1 MATDL
6 KISELPIASNIG
18 LNDVSVLTRN
28 DADYQFTFQ
37 ALIALLNSNINT
49 STNISFGNVLPQNNI
64 GKDGDI
70 FINTSAGSFAK
81 RISGT
86 WNVVYTIQSTSTAN
100 DGTVL
105 FGQGIPGNNTG
116 NDQDTYVNTLTGVF
130 YKKASGTWAQVFSM
144 LSGPSGPPGPK
155 GDTGQPGVDGNS
167 ILSGEGLPSNQST
180 GKDGDY
186 YINTIS
192 ETLYGPKAN
201 GIWPGQGLP
210 LSGVETFDSDFTV
223 SLSGGKNF
231 LKWVSGQT
239 VPATGKT
246 PKELMLEGAVEAL
259 PPTVNLSSSTVVA
272 FNQTAINNVLN
283 FSYVINSLGAS
294 VASVSLQWRR
304 NNTGSWSTLD
314 TSTTDSAFTHTL
326 NDTSFNTQPFNYQLI
341 VTDSAG
347 GTNTATLSITPQS
360 YTAPSIT
367 ISQVGHLINSAYETN
382 AHREMGNVSSDIT
395 ISVTQRSA
403 NVPLTSWQLQYS
415 TNGGAWTDV
424 GTPTSITGSNASAT
438 VNDNNSSLNTSSS
451 IAYRV
456 KVIDIYQTAIS
467 NAAYSGSASIAFD
480 YPVLYGYNDIS
491 SGFDIYAT
499 GTKVLQSAANS
510 IAANFNASNAEYLWF
525 AHLASAATKTTWYV
539 NALNNGSI
547 GGSTNLFGS
556 PSTVSLTETL
566 WNASYKLYMSNYQ
579 TSSTSTMTIS

>member
-1 MATDL
+1 MATDQ
-6 KISELPIASNIG
+6 KISELPVAGSLG
-18 LNDVSVLTRN
+18 LNDVSILTRN

-37 ALIALLNSNINT
+37 ALIALLNSNLNT

-70 FINTSAGSFAK
+70 FINTAAGSFAK

-86 WNVVYTIQSTSTAN
+86 WTVVYTIQSTSAAN

-105 FGQGIPGNNTG
+105 FGQGAPGSNTG
-116 NDQDTYVNTLTGVF
+116 NDHDTYVNTLTGVF
-130 YKKASGTWAQVFSM
+130 YKKTSGTWAQVFSM

-155 GDTGQPGVDGNS
+155 GDTGQPGIDGNS

-186 YINTIS
+186 YVNTVN
-192 ETLYGPKAN
+192 ETLYGPKASGTWPTE
-201 GIWPGQGLP
+201 GIP
-210 LSGVETFDSDFTV
+210 LSGVETFDGDFVV

-231 LKWVSGQT
+231 LKWASGQT

-259 PPTVNLSSSTVVA
+259 PPTVNLTSSTAIA
-272 FNQTAINNVLN
+272 FNQTAISNVLN
-283 FSYVINSLGAS
+283 FSYTINSLGAS
-294 VASVSLQWRR
+294 VSSVTLQWRR
-304 NNTGSWSTLD
+304 NNTGNWTTLD
-314 TSTTDSAFTHTL
+314 TSATDTTFTHTL
-326 NDTSFNTQPFNYQLI
+326 TDTSFNTQPFNYQLI

-360 YTAPSIT
+360 YTAPTIS

-382 AHREMGNVSSDIT
+382 AHREMGNINSDIT
-395 ISVTQRSA
+395 VTVTQRSA

-415 TNGGAWTDV
+415 ANSGVWTDI
-424 GTPTSITGSNASAT
+424 GTPTSITGSSVSAT
-438 VNDNNSSLNTSSS
+438 VNDNNGSLNTSSS

-456 KVIDIYQTAIS
+456 KVIDTYQTAIS
-467 NAAYSGSASIAFD
+467 NAAYSASASIAFD
-480 YPVLYGYNDIS
+480 YPVLYGYNDNS

-510 IAANFNASNAEYLWF
+510 IAANFNASNPEYLWF
-525 AHLASAATKTTWYV
+525 AHLASANTKTAWYV

-547 GGSTNLFGS
+547 GGSSNLFGS
-556 PSTVSLTETL
+556 PSTASLTETL
-566 WNASYKLYMSNYQ
+566 WSASYKLYVSNYQ